1 MLFILG
7 TKEDLGLG
15 MAMIQEFLLYLDMG
29 NDVVTDYNPAEGD
42 EVVLTFGLT
51 GYDYTVSSDF
61 SLYTLSDNSSLQ
73 LNYEII
79 A

>member
-1 MLFILG
+1 MRGGSGDDTLTG
-7 TKEDLGLG
+7 HNGADK
-15 MAMIQEFLLYLDMG
+15 FLLYLGMG

-42 EVVLTFGLT
+42 EVVLAFGLN
-51 GYDYTVSSDF
+51 GYQYTVSSDAL
-61 SLYTLSDNSSLQ
+61 LYTLSDNSSLQ

>member
-1 MLFILG
+1 MRGGNGNDTLTG
-7 TKEDLGLG
+7 HDGADK
-15 MAMIQEFLLYLDMG
+15 FLLYLDMG

-61 SLYTLSDNSSLQ
+61 VLYTLSDNSSLQ